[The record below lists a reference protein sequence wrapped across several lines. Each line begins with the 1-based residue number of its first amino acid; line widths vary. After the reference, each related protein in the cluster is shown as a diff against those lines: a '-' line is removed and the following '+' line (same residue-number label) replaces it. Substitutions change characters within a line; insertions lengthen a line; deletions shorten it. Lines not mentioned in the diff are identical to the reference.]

1 MGSWVPTRDP
11 VSLAR
16 SAMKLQN
23 SPVLG
28 CLPCPNPHSL
38 ALCLLQIR
46 AEPRPPF
53 SLEIITGWF
62 RRVSRCQRVPSYLP
76 SPKRLFLCGFG
87 TGAQRAAPAC
97 AQSTP
102 RPCPLCHLPD
112 PGDADLSSPKGST
125 LQTTFSLHIQAPSPL
140 WEFVWFSVH
149 SLLPYPSGHRP
160 SLHHMPTSS
169 GALNPPHKPI
179 HAP

>member
-87 TGAQRAAPAC
+87 TGAQRAAPAHYATYLTQGMQISA
-97 AQSTP
+97 AQK
-102 RPCPLCHLPD
+102 
-112 PGDADLSSPKGST
+112 A
-125 LQTTFSLHIQAPSPL
+125 APSKPL
-140 WEFVWFSVH
+140 SRSISKLRALSGNSCG
-149 SLLPYPSGHRP
+149 SLFTPCSPTHLGTGLPS
-160 SLHHMPTSS
+160 TTC
-169 GALNPPHKPI
+169 PPLLGP
-179 HAP
+179 